1 MANKE
6 KEKLVQEIAEKLCNN
21 LGVKGRCSKSGSLLL
36 IDEESFVSLFICSY
50 LEQLFHISE
59 EDREK
64 FNEAFRIV
72 ANGKGQEI
80 GKINSVISSSLLS
93 LLFFYK
99 LFNSSDSELSITI
112 EGVEYNKAFFEV
124 RNKCVKSPSCV
135 DVALWSENAK
145 TLLFLESKF
154 IEFIRD
160 AKIEET
166 KYSQTYFTLYEN
178 KDLEGI
184 LENGREDYGIKVEDC
199 KLKSKNGK
207 EIYIEGIKQSICH
220 LIGLVRGPQIV
231 TDKNDPY
238 YKESKEYEKAFD
250 EANKTGKIIYG
261 TILFDSKKMEVND
274 EGRYKDLYEDIIG
287 ANGKKIVETISDW
300 KRLKGKKYKDK
311 IEFLKSPLT
320 YQDIIEQNTKY
331 LSKLPEPIVNY
342 YGFKKEKPSFDG
354 NDLQNK

>member
-1 MANKE
+1 MVNKE

-160 AKIEET
+160 VKIEET
-166 KYSQTYFTLYEN
+166 KYSPTYFTLYE
-178 KDLEGI
+178 KIEKI
-184 LENGREDYGIKVEDC
+184 LENDGKDYGIKVEDR

-220 LIGLVRGPQIV
+220 LIGLVRGPQVV

-261 TILFDSKKMEVND
+261 TILFDFQKMGMND
-274 EGRYKDLYEDIIG
+274 EGRYKYLYKDIIG
-287 ANGKKIVETISDW
+287 ANGKTIVEAISDW
-300 KRLKGKKYKDK
+300 KWLKKQKKGEIYKDK
-311 IEFLKSPLT
+311 IEFLESPLT
-320 YQDIIEQNTKY
+320 YQGIIEQNTKY
-331 LSKLPEPIVNY
+331 LSKLPEPIKKY
-342 YGFKKEKPSFDG
+342 YGFDK
-354 NDLQNK
+354 LQE